1 MKQIAVILCAFAI
14 FVTSNFC
21 SAAQASSSFE
31 SMNFHPLRVTTAD
44 NSTIVTLSYVDVR
57 ETVSYGLD
65 DSRVEL
71 VPGRWFLFNQAG
83 FFYVNPLGTPFHLR
97 NVSKRMKN
105 VAKALV
111 KERYGAN
118 VSNYYVG
125 GSKGLFTGSD
135 VAEAHRFSNLPGGS
149 SQSNFLTLVSADL
162 IPHLIQRN
170 ERTVNEHSPEVIT
183 T

>member
-1 MKQIAVILCAFAI
+1 M
-14 FVTSNFC
+14 
-21 SAAQASSSFE
+21 
-31 SMNFHPLRVTTAD
+31 
-44 NSTIVTLSYVDVR
+44 R

-83 FFYVNPLGTPFHLR
+83 FFSVNPLGIPFHVR

-111 KERYGAN
+111 KKGLGAN

-125 GSKGLFTGSD
+125 GSKGHVS
-135 VAEAHRFSNLPGGS
+135 LP
-149 SQSNFLTLVSADL
+149 DL
-162 IPHLIQRN
+162 MWLRHIIL
-170 ERTVNEHSPEVIT
+170 
-183 T
+183 